1 MIVTSKNSD
10 SSRDRYDVLVTAAQR
25 AGDSL
30 GLTRAQLQSVIR
42 TDFAAHRSN
51 EFLPDYSFARALTLI
66 RVYESLQVLVG
77 AECGAIVHWM
87 TTHNRRFGS
96 TPIDLIQERSG
107 LYQICD
113 YVEQLRAKAG

>member
-1 MIVTSKNSD
+1 MIVTSKD
-10 SSRDRYDVLVTAAQR
+10 FGSSGDRDDVLIKAVQR

-30 GLTRAQLQSVIR
+30 GLTRAQLQSIIR

-51 EFLPDYSFARALTLI
+51 EFFPDYSFARALTLI
-66 RVYESLQVLVG
+66 RVYESLRVLVG
-77 AECGAIVHWM
+77 GECGAIAHWM

-107 LYQICD
+107 LYQICE
-113 YVEQLRAKAG
+113 YLEELRSKAG